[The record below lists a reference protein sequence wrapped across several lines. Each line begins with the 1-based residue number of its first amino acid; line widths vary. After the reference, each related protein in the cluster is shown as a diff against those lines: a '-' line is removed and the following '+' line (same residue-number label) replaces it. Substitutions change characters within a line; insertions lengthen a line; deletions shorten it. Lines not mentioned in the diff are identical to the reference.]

1 MNSNTFNYRKYLN
14 SEFFHL
20 VPSTFV
26 TFGQNSSKKSNSEIS
41 DNFSNKRG
49 ASFAKFP
56 SSSSN
61 DFGYEMNNDISNH
74 ERNSIKFDE
83 LNESSYNEIIK
94 KKKGNN
100 KYYKIFKIGSNT
112 VLSKLNTCL
121 LNLFIQ
127 GNEGKSLNEFNSS
140 QGNFCSGSNE
150 NNANNFIQ
158 SKIKISPVKNGKDE
172 NFLLTKKIKGNE
184 GVQSATYPKSAHP
197 ILTNKNSPTNNYF
210 NSINKS
216 RIENPAK
223 NNKNNFDEVTKKIF
237 LPHLL
242 KNNVTKISNITNV
255 TNNYFFN
262 YNGNL
267 DFLKKKTKRPNDAL
281 EYSIKKEKNIK
292 KDDHLYG
299 LYQLNQIS
307 VNGHSISKF
316 PVVSMKEEDLEV
328 QISTKMLNEA
338 NYFSIVNKYYI
349 NIPVLEEEKYNKPLY
364 DKVFKKEKEKI
375 SNLYL
380 IEDNII
386 ENNPVKLIRNYY
398 HQIKS
403 KILNIQNNYISNN
416 KKSINFNKD
425 LCKELEK
432 LIISCNAITNTVTD
446 YKKSGLKRKLFTE
459 QQTAEENNK
468 NNFTVSKDDKDSNL
482 YNNNIINSDNKNS
495 SENNTMENSK
505 KKQKKNHFKTYL
517 CEFCNKAYSNG
528 QGLGGHMSRI
538 HPNQSYKYKDKIR
551 IRREREKKRE
561 KLLNVKKYLFKK
573 YGFDYNKLLD
583 GKNKNFI
590 QKFLTEHNE
599 EYVNLRK
606 NQQKIDKNKENINQN
621 EEDKKNEIRN
631 MNIFTLP
638 QIINNN
644 IEQ

>member
-1 MNSNTFNYRKYLN
+1 
-14 SEFFHL
+14 
-20 VPSTFV
+20 
-26 TFGQNSSKKSNSEIS
+26 
-41 DNFSNKRG
+41 
-49 ASFAKFP
+49 
-56 SSSSN
+56 
-61 DFGYEMNNDISNH
+61 
-74 ERNSIKFDE
+74 
-83 LNESSYNEIIK
+83 
-94 KKKGNN
+94 
-100 KYYKIFKIGSNT
+100 
-112 VLSKLNTCL
+112 
-121 LNLFIQ
+121 
-127 GNEGKSLNEFNSS
+127 
-140 QGNFCSGSNE
+140 
-150 NNANNFIQ
+150 
-158 SKIKISPVKNGKDE
+158 
-172 NFLLTKKIKGNE
+172 
-184 GVQSATYPKSAHP
+184 
-197 ILTNKNSPTNNYF
+197 
-210 NSINKS
+210 
-216 RIENPAK
+216 
-223 NNKNNFDEVTKKIF
+223 
-237 LPHLL
+237 
-242 KNNVTKISNITNV
+242 
-255 TNNYFFN
+255 
-262 YNGNL
+262 
-267 DFLKKKTKRPNDAL
+267 
-281 EYSIKKEKNIK
+281 
-292 KDDHLYG
+292 
-299 LYQLNQIS
+299 
-307 VNGHSISKF
+307 
-316 PVVSMKEEDLEV
+316 
-328 QISTKMLNEA
+328 MLNEA

-459 QQTAEENNK
+459 QQTTEENNK